1 MERERD
7 QLSVTTDTSIISTA
21 SLFAQLVLA
30 ILAMQAQRH
39 DDSSTAVDVIGT
51 LVLHVAESLQ
61 IHTDIGHLQ
70 GGCGDGVWASQL
82 NEIYSGVI
90 FCPQHGHKESMLAF
104 ASAAAECYC
113 ASIAHDIRRPPES
126 LILIE
131 PNSKSGSWH
140 QGLSRRGVRLV
151 PVRILRG
158 FRV

>member
-51 LVLHVAESLQ
+51 LVLHVAETLQ

-70 GGCGDGVWASQL
+70 GGLW
-82 NEIYSGVI
+82 
-90 FCPQHGHKESMLAF
+90 
-104 ASAAAECYC
+104 
-113 ASIAHDIRRPPES
+113 
-126 LILIE
+126 
-131 PNSKSGSWH
+131 
-140 QGLSRRGVRLV
+140 RRGLGKPAFTRSTQRCYLL
-151 PVRILRG
+151 PTAWT
-158 FRV
+158 

>member
-82 NEIYSGVI
+82 NEIYSAVLSSAHSMDIKNPCWHLRQLLPNVI
-90 FCPQHGHKESMLAF
+90 VLP
-104 ASAAAECYC
+104 
-113 ASIAHDIRRPPES
+113 
-126 LILIE
+126 
-131 PNSKSGSWH
+131 
-140 QGLSRRGVRLV
+140 
-151 PVRILRG
+151 
-158 FRV
+158 